1 MKVITEFQQG
11 SHEWWQAK
19 KGRIGGTRFGQVI
32 SNRKNRLIYELAN
45 EILTPVYWPDDYVN
59 DEMQFGI
66 DNEPVAIALYE
77 EAIGLGFSKPGL
89 FLPDDPEQATIHCAS
104 PDGWNHETGIV
115 VEVKCTQNGAIHM
128 QRFAEGVESSYMPQ
142 IQNYFA
148 ISDDVKQV
156 HWLSYCPERQE
167 MPIVLKVFTRE
178 QFASDIPKWR
188 GAILAV
194 KQDVDDLL
202 KEFCKF

>member
-1 MKVITEFQQG
+1 MKVITDFEQG

-32 SNRKNRLIYELAN
+32 SNRKNRLVYELAN

-59 DEMQFGI
+59 EEMQFGI

-77 EAIGLGFSKPGL
+77 EAIGMKFTKPGL
-89 FLPDDPEQATIHCAS
+89 FLPEYPEQAAIHCAS
-104 PDGWNHETGIV
+104 PDGWNTEHGIV
-115 VEVKCTQNGAIHM
+115 VEVKSTQNGAIHL

-142 IQNYFA
+142 IRNYFA

-156 HWLSYCPERQE
+156 HWLSFCPDRPE
-167 MPIVLKVFTRE
+167 MPTWLQIFTRE
-178 QFASDIPKWR
+178 QFAADIPKWR
-188 GAILAV
+188 AAILQT
-194 KQDVDDLL
+194 KYDVDNLL
-202 KEFCKF
+202 REFCKF